1 MLNRFGEEDFRNLL
15 ALQRADNMGQAEK
28 FRSRQ
33 KDIDQVETMLN
44 RELEKGSC
52 FSLKQLA
59 VNGNDLLHLGLSG
72 PEVGRTL
79 QTLLERVM
87 DGRLPND
94 REALLSAVGKK

>member
-1 MLNRFGEEDFRNLL
+1 
-15 ALQRADNMGQAEK
+15 
-28 FRSRQ
+28 
-33 KDIDQVETMLN
+33 MLN

-94 REALLSAVGKK
+94 RETLLSAVGKK

>member
-1 MLNRFGEEDFRNLL
+1 MENG
-15 ALQRADNMGQAEK
+15 
-28 FRSRQ
+28 
-33 KDIDQVETMLN
+33 IW
-44 RELEKGSC
+44 
-52 FSLKQLA
+52 FSLRQLA
-59 VNGNDLLHLGLSG
+59 VHGNVLLHLGLSG